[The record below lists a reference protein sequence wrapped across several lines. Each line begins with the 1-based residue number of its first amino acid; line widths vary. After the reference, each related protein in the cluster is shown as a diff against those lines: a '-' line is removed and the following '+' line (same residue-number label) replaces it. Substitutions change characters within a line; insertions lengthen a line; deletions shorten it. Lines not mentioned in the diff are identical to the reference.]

1 MKLADRFW
9 SNVTGTV
16 SPFSCWR
23 WTGTQNGDG
32 YGYFLLSS
40 LPGKQVLAHRF
51 SYELEKG
58 AIGRG
63 LQVMHSC
70 DNRLCVNP
78 AHLSLGTNSDNIADA
93 VKKGRKVNKLTREQ
107 ADEIRARYADGETQA
122 SIAADFS
129 VSQMTVSLI
138 VRNKFHVG

>member
-1 MKLADRFW
+1 
-9 SNVTGTV
+9 
-16 SPFSCWR
+16 
-23 WTGTQNGDG
+23 
-32 YGYFLLSS
+32 
-40 LPGKQVLAHRF
+40 
-51 SYELEKG
+51 
-58 AIGRG
+58 
-63 LQVMHSC
+63 MHSC